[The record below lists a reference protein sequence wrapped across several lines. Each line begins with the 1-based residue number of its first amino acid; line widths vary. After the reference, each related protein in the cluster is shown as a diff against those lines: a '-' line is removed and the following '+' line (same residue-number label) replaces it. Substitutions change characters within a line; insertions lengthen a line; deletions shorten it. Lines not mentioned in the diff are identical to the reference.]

1 MKGKIKFITLVIVLG
16 VATFIYNE
24 VQQPEDLDARESEV
38 AADCFGL
45 GSIACPF
52 NNSEVS
58 HVSFFIVCLISVF
71 LLLSCTSKLQGIE
84 SIRFL

>member
-1 MKGKIKFITLVIVLG
+1 MKGKIKFITLIIVLS

-24 VQQPEDLDARESEV
+24 VQQPKDLDALLLENVEALAAGESEV
-38 AADCFGL
+38 AAYCFGL

-58 HVSFFIVCLISVF
+58 HVYTFYSLPH
-71 LLLSCTSKLQGIE
+71 
-84 SIRFL
+84 